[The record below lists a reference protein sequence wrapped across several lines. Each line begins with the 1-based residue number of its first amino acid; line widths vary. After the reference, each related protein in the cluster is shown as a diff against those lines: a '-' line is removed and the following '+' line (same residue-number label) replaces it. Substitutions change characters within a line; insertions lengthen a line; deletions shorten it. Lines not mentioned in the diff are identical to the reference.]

1 MSSNGLIG
9 HEFIDKKQ
17 ERIAG
22 KLRTILGRSAIA
34 SIDKI
39 LPAVH
44 FKFNCDLYARC
55 AVLNGYYIYRRNVT
69 VERDLT
75 RNGVVKSASVKK
87 SKKNVFLVHNFK
99 TTLHTTPLSTM
110 SLKREGT
117 MANAAAEGEKFL
129 EKLGGS
135 PKGRTRAEE
144 KEAEESSQEAQ
155 ENGDNKKAES
165 KKRKAPASPTKDKKG
180 AKKPK
185 LDRAGTMDNTAAEGE
200 KFLSRQGGTPKKAGK
215 TRSGITPNS
224 RMTRSMQSKTAAAND
239 AQKLLSALEKKVN
252 IIGDRSFDF

>member
-1 MSSNGLIG
+1 VV
-9 HEFIDKKQ
+9 
-17 ERIAG
+17 
-22 KLRTILGRSAIA
+22 KLRGRR
-34 SIDKI
+34 K
-39 LPAVH
+39 
-44 FKFNCDLYARC
+44 NQ
-55 AVLNGYYIYRRNVT
+55 
-69 VERDLT
+69 
-75 RNGVVKSASVKK
+75 
-87 SKKNVFLVHNFK
+87 KKNRFRLIIF
-99 TTLHTTPLSTM
+99 TLQFATHPFNIKIM

-135 PKGRTRAEE
+135 PKGRTRADD
-144 KEAEESSQEAQ
+144 KDAEESSQEQ

-224 RMTRSMQSKTAAAND
+224 RLTRSMQSKNQAAND
-239 AQKLLSALEKKVN
+239 AQKMLSALEKKVN
-252 IIGDRSFDF
+252 LISDRGDILFKKINFS

>member
-1 MSSNGLIG
+1 
-9 HEFIDKKQ
+9 
-17 ERIAG
+17 
-22 KLRTILGRSAIA
+22 
-34 SIDKI
+34 
-39 LPAVH
+39 
-44 FKFNCDLYARC
+44 
-55 AVLNGYYIYRRNVT
+55 
-69 VERDLT
+69 
-75 RNGVVKSASVKK
+75 
-87 SKKNVFLVHNFK
+87 
-99 TTLHTTPLSTM
+99 
-110 SLKREGT
+110 

-135 PKGRTRAEE
+135 PKGRTRADD
-144 KEAEESSQEAQ
+144 KDAEESSQEQ

-224 RMTRSMQSKTAAAND
+224 RLTRSMQSKNQAAND
-239 AQKLLSALEKKVN
+239 AQKMLSALEKKVN
-252 IIGDRSFDF
+252 LISDRGFILFKKINFSWCYRYIHCSNWPLLIGIFCRW

>member
-1 MSSNGLIG
+1 LRGRRKNQKKPFSSYYFHTAVRNTPFNI
-9 HEFIDKKQ
+9 
-17 ERIAG
+17 
-22 KLRTILGRSAIA
+22 
-34 SIDKI
+34 KI
-39 LPAVH
+39 
-44 FKFNCDLYARC
+44 
-55 AVLNGYYIYRRNVT
+55 
-69 VERDLT
+69 
-75 RNGVVKSASVKK
+75 
-87 SKKNVFLVHNFK
+87 
-99 TTLHTTPLSTM
+99 M

-135 PKGRTRAEE
+135 PKGRTRADD
-144 KEAEESSQEAQ
+144 KDAEESYQEQ

-224 RMTRSMQSKTAAAND
+224 RLTRSMQSKNQAAND
-239 AQKLLSALEKKVN
+239 AQKMLSALEKKVN
-252 IIGDRSFDF
+252 LISDRGDILFKKINFS

>member
-1 MSSNGLIG
+1 
-9 HEFIDKKQ
+9 
-17 ERIAG
+17 
-22 KLRTILGRSAIA
+22 
-34 SIDKI
+34 
-39 LPAVH
+39 
-44 FKFNCDLYARC
+44 
-55 AVLNGYYIYRRNVT
+55 
-69 VERDLT
+69 
-75 RNGVVKSASVKK
+75 
-87 SKKNVFLVHNFK
+87 
-99 TTLHTTPLSTM
+99 
-110 SLKREGT
+110 

-135 PKGRTRAEE
+135 PKGRTRGDD
-144 KEAEESSQEAQ
+144 KEAEESSQESH

-239 AQKLLSALEKKVN
+239 AQKMLTALEKKESAADGKKKRRLNQFERAAAEGAKFVS
-252 IIGDRSFDF
+252 RK